1 LYFYGRLLML
11 YVQFKGKQEDKKKA
25 HRFPF
30 LQGPNLMSWSHYKF
44 LQLPKPQYLIQT
56 CRRAPPS
63 VYIAFVSC
71 ALCQWNNS
79 VTSSWRIA
87 SLSATAASRWPEI
100 GRSRRAMRHISDDG
114 RRRRR
119 STVVEHVVCC
129 QRPASRPAIRQSLRH
144 ALSGRLSTWHKSKF
158 HWSIHA
164 CCISPR
170 LHGVCE
176 YSGK

>member
-25 HRFPF
+25 HHFPF

-63 VYIAFVSC
+63 VYIVFVSC

-79 VTSSWRIA
+79 VTSSYT
-87 SLSATAASRWPEI
+87 SLRWVLQPQADDQRLEDPEEPCGTSAT
-100 GRSRRAMRHISDDG
+100 
-114 RRRRR
+114 
-119 STVVEHVVCC
+119 TVVGDAGARWWNMLYAVSGLHHAPRSAKVCDMRC
-129 QRPASRPAIRQSLRH
+129 PADWVLDTSQNFIDR
-144 ALSGRLSTWHKSKF
+144 
-158 HWSIHA
+158 HA

-176 YSGK
+176 YRGK